1 MKQLKISN
9 KITDRTSSQSFNHY
23 LSDVRA
29 IKPFQSAD
37 EEYQCAV
44 KAFNGDSDALD
55 ELVTR
60 NLKFVISVAKQYSTS
75 KLPLDELVTEGNFG
89 LVEAAKRFDPSRGF
103 KFISYAVWYI
113 RKNINDYIAKNSRM
127 IKLPINKINQMGK
140 IKKEMEL
147 LEQIHSRPVTINDLT
162 IDENSE
168 FDLDDINLLM
178 SIESMNVTSLDTPIG
193 QDEDSGSMIDVI
205 ADQSLDSTDHLVNKS
220 DFNKI
225 INLLMAK
232 LSVKERV
239 VIQLSYGLD
248 NNEPLTLIEIGQ
260 KLQMS
265 REGVRQ
271 VREKALKILSKGIK
285 RSGIKSEL
293 F

>member
-44 KAFNGDSDALD
+44 KAFNGDSHAFD

-75 KLPLDELVTEGNFG
+75 KLPLDELVTEGNYG
-89 LVEAAKRFDPSRGF
+89 LIEAAKRFDPSRGF

-168 FDLDDINLLM
+168 FNLDDINLLM

-193 QDEDSGSMIDVI
+193 HDEDSGSMIDII
-205 ADQSLDSTDHLVNKS
+205 ADQSLDSTDHLVNKT
-220 DFNKI
+220 DFSTVI
-225 INLLMAK
+225 SLLMNK
-232 LSVKERV
+232 LSEKQKE
-239 VIQLSYGLD
+239 VIYFSYGLD
-248 NNEPLTLIEIGQ
+248 GNEPLSLIEIGE
-260 KLQMS
+260 KMQMS

-271 VREKALKILSKGIK
+271 VREKALKILKINIRK
-285 RSGIKSEL
+285 AGIKSEL

>member
-23 LSDVRA
+23 LSDVRV

-60 NLKFVISVAKQYSTS
+60 NLKFVISVAKQYSNS

-205 ADQSLDSTDHLVNKS
+205 ADQSLNSTDHLVNKS